1 MNLRSILLSGAALT
15 MIAGLTFAQGNTSQ
29 QPTKTTA
36 PTFSI
41 LIKADQDTVKI
52 GSPIGITVV
61 KKNESNHEINNSKAH
76 SVEPLYQIAV
86 TDSLGS
92 PRPESAELLKSRK
105 ASSSLG
111 QNWFSMSFGSLKSG
125 GSDTA
130 RMDVSRYR
138 DISQPGKYTIRVS
151 QFDAESNTSIQ
162 SNAVTVTV
170 TP

>member
-29 QPTKTTA
+29 QPAKATA

-52 GSPIGITVV
+52 GSPVGITVV

-86 TDSLGS
+86 TDNLGS
-92 PRPESAELLKSRK
+92 PRPESAELLKSRE
-105 ASSSLG
+105 ASPMG
-111 QNWFSMSFGSLKSG
+111 RAWFSMFFGSLKPG
-125 GSDTA
+125 GSDTDG
-130 RMDVSRYR
+130 MDVSRYR
-138 DISQPGKYTIRVS
+138 DLSQPGKYTIRVS
-151 QFDAESNTSIQ
+151 QFDAESNTTIQ